1 LTAPEIDRTASPN
14 FSVLN
19 FVLLDFDTCVMGAAA
34 PLDEAMCR

>member
-1 LTAPEIDRTASPN
+1 
-14 FSVLN
+14 LN